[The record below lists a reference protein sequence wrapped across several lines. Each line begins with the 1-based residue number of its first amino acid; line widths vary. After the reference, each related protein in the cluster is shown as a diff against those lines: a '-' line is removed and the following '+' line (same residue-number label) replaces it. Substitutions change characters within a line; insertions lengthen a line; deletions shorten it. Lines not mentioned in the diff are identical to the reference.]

1 MANTIRRRLVWC
13 CSSHPRFTETL
24 LCLNCLADKLAKPSV
39 FGQIEPRFLER
50 EHRFAAFLNEIKR
63 QSPSLLLLQEAAIV
77 DYPRL
82 YDSLASELGFDGI
95 QQSRTTPVPLA
106 AFWKK
111 ASFTLTWSEERSRVL
126 ICEFKH
132 RASATVLYV
141 LTVPLQGAPDDTTS
155 LTRVS
160 QLHKAL
166 RRLEVRLQHTNVRP
180 ERAKVRP

>member
-141 LTVPLQGAPDDTTS
+141 LNVHLQGAPDDTTS